1 MINRILNFMFLVLIS
16 LQVLSCSDNDMV
28 EPAPEPTPEPPV
40 EEVPDVK
47 NLALG
52 GVATASSFDSG
63 RAPFYLI
70 DGKIEAAENQGYYS
84 SVGSTENH
92 TEWVQIELTKESEI
106 NSIWVYPRYDGIHAG
121 FPVDFTLQTS
131 VDGKQWNIV
140 ATGENHTEVT
150 DALPRKYT
158 FADVNAKFVRLVATN
173 LYSANNEWTGYKDTY
188 ILQLAEIEVYKR
200 VQSVSSVRLSS
211 YFSVVGEQV
220 EVSVDVETEQV
231 KDNAGV
237 TIELVAA
244 EDGYSL
250 ETPVKQTGKLTDNK
264 AAFVL
269 KLSSTLSEGEYKVK
283 ATVEGDKGTSVG
295 YSAPYIIS
303 AADGK
308 TYYISS
314 SRGNDENDG
323 LSEDTPFKTLTKVSQ
338 LELKPGSKL
347 LLRASDVWQRQ
358 MLMPKG
364 SGTREKPI
372 VIGTYGTGAKPIISP
387 GYSNNTIYGIRIVN
401 GSGYEIRGLEI
412 MNCYGGI
419 VFWYEN
425 TYNHKYILIED
436 CYVHQVTG
444 TTTGWGGGWDQKM
457 PVDLVM
463 ASGICING
471 SDAYGNSRIC
481 EDITIRNT
489 KIDRCDVGIQFISRD
504 HDFSGK
510 WNYHGKDKTTSNSF
524 YDVKITNCDVTR
536 SYRTGGICI
545 SCVSKLDA
553 RDLLVDETGYQGVGM
568 YWGVAG
574 FQVSRV
580 SDSLIENCTFSNTIK
595 GSSPDG
601 QGFDFESDNQNV
613 TVRKCRFLNND
624 AAGLLCFGGTW
635 PGANAG
641 NVVDDCYFEGNNRVD
656 DNRIFNIGY
665 PANSGIVKNSEIHMG
680 NKATTFYSYPLAFDE
695 SNRVY
700 DAAGKLIYSGGPSRT
715 NPMFEERFGSDLSK
729 WKDNAAGSSVTSGK
743 LSVENNRVVFAKGG
757 SDWKNYFLEAEV
769 TCKSEVAIPGLV
781 FCADDSGKNYY
792 IAKVNL
798 LRNYRS
804 TIDIYKVVNGT
815 ENTSPLA
822 SYPCY
827 SMLKETAYKIRI
839 ELKDSSIQV
848 YMDGNLMG
856 TLTDAAFSKG
866 TVGLANGHSGMA
878 LFDNLIVCPFF
889 NR

>member
-200 VQSVSSVRLSS
+200 VQSVSSVRLGS

-244 EDGYSL
+244 EDGHSL

-680 NKATTFYSYPLAFDE
+680 NKATSFYSYPLAFDK

-878 LFDNLIVCPFF
+878 LFDNLIVCPL
-889 NR
+889 

>member
-1 MINRILNFMFLVLIS
+1 MFLVLIS

-200 VQSVSSVRLSS
+200 VQSVSSVRLGS

-244 EDGYSL
+244 EDGHSL

-866 TVGLANGHSGMA
+866 TVGLANSHSGMA
-878 LFDNLIVCPFF
+878 LFDNLIVCPL
-889 NR
+889 

>member
-200 VQSVSSVRLSS
+200 VQSVSSVRLGS

-244 EDGYSL
+244 EDGHSL

-524 YDVKITNCDVTR
+524 YDVKITNCDITR

-878 LFDNLIVCPFF
+878 LFDNLIVCPL
-889 NR
+889 

>member
-1 MINRILNFMFLVLIS
+1 MFLVLIS

-200 VQSVSSVRLSS
+200 VQSVSSVRLGS

-244 EDGYSL
+244 EDGHSL

-769 TCKSEVAIPGLV
+769 TCKSEVAIPRLV

-878 LFDNLIVCPFF
+878 LFDNLIVCPL
-889 NR
+889 

>member
-1 MINRILNFMFLVLIS
+1 MFLVLIS

-84 SVGSTENH
+84 SVGS

-200 VQSVSSVRLSS
+200 VQSVSSVRLGS

-244 EDGYSL
+244 EDGHSL

-878 LFDNLIVCPFF
+878 LFDNLIVCPL
-889 NR
+889 